1 MSDIMRPIPFDS
13 LMDWILNEYRSQG
26 TIFGVPKGPAR
37 SGNWTLPILAVVWRR
52 RCASSSWRSAAN
64 TPGCWPDKG

>member
-26 TIFGVPKGPAR
+26 TIFGIPKGLCKYPWLLAR
-37 SGNWTLPILAVVWRR
+37 
-52 RCASSSWRSAAN
+52 
-64 TPGCWPDKG
+64 